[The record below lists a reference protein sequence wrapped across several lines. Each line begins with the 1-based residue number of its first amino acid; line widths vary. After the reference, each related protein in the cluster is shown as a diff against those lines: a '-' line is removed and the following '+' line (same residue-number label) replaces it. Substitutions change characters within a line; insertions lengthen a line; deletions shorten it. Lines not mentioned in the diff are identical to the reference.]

1 MEIEIEIEVEMEVE
15 MEIEVEMEMEVE
27 MDQWPWESPATH
39 FLVQVIIIKPGWE
52 GTASTHS

>member
-1 MEIEIEIEVEMEVE
+1 MEIEIEVEMEVE
-15 MEIEVEMEMEVE
+15 MEIEVEMEVEME